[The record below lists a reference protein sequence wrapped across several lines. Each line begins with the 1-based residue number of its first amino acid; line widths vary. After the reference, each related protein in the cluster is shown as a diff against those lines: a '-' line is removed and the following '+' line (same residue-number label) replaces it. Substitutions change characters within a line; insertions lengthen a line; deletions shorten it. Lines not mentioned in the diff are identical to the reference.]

1 MILKRIKNKMENL
14 FFKGTR
20 DRIRKEEA
28 AKSAE
33 GMRRLADSG
42 TREANRMYQKGL
54 KEGEANALKNAKNNG
69 ANSNGDGSILDSIK
83 NTWNNAGTAGKVGM
97 GAGAVAGTYLLGK
110 GAAATL
116 GGNND

>member
-1 MILKRIKNKMENL
+1 MRNW

-20 DRIRKEEA
+20 NQMRKELD
-28 AKSAE
+28 AE
-33 GMRRLADSG
+33 YAERMRRLADSG
-42 TREANRMYQKGL
+42 TNEANRMYQKGL
-54 KEGEANALKNAKNNG
+54 KEGEANALKNAKNNTSG
-69 ANSNGDGSILDSIK
+69 NSGSILDSVK
-83 NTWNNAGTAGKVGM
+83 NTWNKAGTAGKIGM

>member
-20 DRIRKEEA
+20 NRIRKEEA

-33 GMRRLADSG
+33 RMRRLADSG

-54 KEGEANALKNAKNNG
+54 KEGEANALKNAKNN
-69 ANSNGDGSILDSIK
+69 ANGNGDGSILDSIK
-83 NTWNNAGTAGKVGM
+83 NTWNKAGTAGKVGM

-116 GGNND
+116 SGNND

>member
-1 MILKRIKNKMENL
+1 MILGRIKNKMRNW

-20 DRIRKEEA
+20 NQIRKELD
-28 AKSAE
+28 AE
-33 GMRRLADSG
+33 YAEKTRRLVNSQNS
-42 TREANRMYQKGL
+42 EINRMYKQGVKD
-54 KEGEANALKNAKNNG
+54 GEANALKNAKNN
-69 ANSNGDGSILDSIK
+69 ANSDGGGSILDSVK
-83 NTWNNAGTAGKVGM
+83 NTWNKAGTAGKVGM

>member
-1 MILKRIKNKMENL
+1 MENL

-28 AKSAE
+28 ARSAE

-54 KEGEANALKNAKNNG
+54 KEGEANALKNAKNN
-69 ANSNGDGSILDSIK
+69 ANSGNDGSILDSIK

>member
-42 TREANRMYQKGL
+42 TQEANRMYQKGL
-54 KEGEANALKNAKNNG
+54 KEGEANALKNAKNG
-69 ANSNGDGSILDSIK
+69 ADSNGGGSILDSIK

>member
-1 MILKRIKNKMENL
+1 MENL

-54 KEGEANALKNAKNNG
+54 KEGEANALKNAKNNTSN
-69 ANSNGDGSILDSIK
+69 NSGSILDSIK

>member
-1 MILKRIKNKMENL
+1 MILGRVKNKVRNW

-20 DRIRKEEA
+20 NQMRKELD
-28 AKSAE
+28 AE
-33 GMRRLADSG
+33 YAERMRRLADSG
-42 TREANRMYQKGL
+42 THEANKMYQKGL

-69 ANSNGDGSILDSIK
+69 ASSNGSGSILDSVK
-83 NTWNNAGTAGKVGM
+83 NTWNKAGTAGKVGM

>member
-33 GMRRLADSG
+33 GMRRLVDSQNS
-42 TREANRMYQKGL
+42 EINRMYKQGVKD
-54 KEGEANALKNAKNNG
+54 GEANALKNAKNN
-69 ANSNGDGSILDSIK
+69 ANGNGGGSILDSIK
-83 NTWNNAGTAGKVGM
+83 NTWNKAGTAGKVGM

>member
-1 MILKRIKNKMENL
+1 MENL

-69 ANSNGDGSILDSIK
+69 ANGNSDGSILDSIK
-83 NTWNNAGTAGKVGM
+83 NTWNKAGTAGKVGM

>member
-20 DRIRKEEA
+20 NRIRKEEA

-54 KEGEANALKNAKNNG
+54 KEGEANALKNAKNNTSD
-69 ANSNGDGSILDSIK
+69 NSGSILDSIK

>member
-1 MILKRIKNKMENL
+1 MILGRIKNKMRNW

-20 DRIRKEEA
+20 NQMRKEFD
-28 AKSAE
+28 AE
-33 GMRRLADSG
+33 YAERMRRLADSG
-42 TREANRMYQKGL
+42 TQEANRMYQKGL

-69 ANSNGDGSILDSIK
+69 ANSNGGGSILDSVK
-83 NTWNNAGTAGKVGM
+83 NTWNKAGTAGKVGM